1 MKEAP
6 SGLEKN
12 SPSNAAPSGAALRL
26 ARIALIVALGLL
38 LLWLVAKILIFIF
51 AGILLAL
58 LLRGLAEWLHARSRL
73 PIRWSLAAVVVVILA
88 IVSAVDYFL
97 APGIGLEFNELF
109 KQIPAGLH
117 RITHYL
123 QQSPWGQSIVD
134 QLQPGNGGISAGTVA
149 GRFFGIATTTFGI
162 IVAVIVVLFIGLY
175 GAADPEIYLAGT
187 VRLFPLERRLR
198 IREVLREMAQAL
210 RWWLLGRL
218 ISMAVIAVMTGVGLW
233 LIGVRLA
240 FTLGLLAGAL
250 SFVPYLGS
258 ISSAIPA
265 VLIALTQSTTM
276 VLYVI
281 VLYVVVHIAEG
292 YILVP
297 LLQKKMVHLPPALT
311 LSMQA
316 ILGTLLGVIGIAL
329 ATPLTAA
336 VVVAT
341 RMLYVE
347 DVLHDTETGGVR
359 SGLPR
364 HGHAQR
370 ETAHDPHRARHHDHQ
385 HHRRE

>member
-1 MKEAP
+1 MREAP

-12 SPSNAAPSGAALRL
+12 GSSNAAPPDALL
-26 ARIALIVALGLL
+26 RIARVAIIVALGLL
-38 LLWLVAKILIFIF
+38 LLWLVAKILLYIF

-58 LLRGLAEWLHARSRL
+58 LLRGLTEWLHKLFRL
-73 PIRWSLAAVVVVILA
+73 PMGWSLAAVVVAILA
-88 IVSAVDYFL
+88 TVAAVDYFL
-97 APGIGLEFNELF
+97 APRVGHEFDELF
-109 KQIPAGLH
+109 KQIPVGLH
-117 RITHYL
+117 RITQHL
-123 QQSPWGQSIVD
+123 EQSPWGHSIVD
-134 QLQPGNGGISAGTVA
+134 QLQPGSGGMSARVVA
-149 GRFFGIATTTFGI
+149 GGFFGIATTTFGI

-175 GAADPEIYLAGT
+175 GAADPEVYLAGT
-187 VRLFPLERRLR
+187 LRLFPLERRVR
-198 IREVLREMAQAL
+198 IRQVLHEMAYAL

-218 ISMAVIAVMTGVGLW
+218 ISMSVIAVMTGVGLW

-240 FTLGLLAGAL
+240 FTLGLLAGTL

-265 VLIALTQSTTM
+265 VLIALTQSNTM

-281 VLYVVVHIAEG
+281 VLYVVVHVAEG

-297 LLQKKMVHLPPALT
+297 LMQKKMVNLPPALT

-336 VVVAT
+336 VMVAT

-347 DVLHDTETGGVR
+347 DVLHDTGTGD
-359 SGLPR
+359 
-364 HGHAQR
+364 AR
-370 ETAHDPHRARHHDHQ
+370 ER
-385 HHRRE
+385 

>member
-1 MKEAP
+1 MREAP
-6 SGLEKN
+6 SDLENN
-12 SPSNAAPSGAALRL
+12 SISNAAASGASLRL
-26 ARIALIVALGLL
+26 ARIAIIVALGLL
-38 LLWLVAKILIFIF
+38 LLWLVARILLFVF

-58 LLRGLAEWLHARSRL
+58 LLRGLAEWLHRRSRL
-73 PIRWSLAAVVVVILA
+73 PIRWSLFVVVVAILA
-88 IVSAVDYFL
+88 IVSVVDYFL
-97 APGIGLEFNELF
+97 APGVGREFNEML
-109 KQIPAGLH
+109 KQIPAGFH
-117 RITHYL
+117 RITQYL

-134 QLQPGNGGISAGTVA
+134 QLQPGNGSISAGAVA
-149 GRFFGIATTTFGI
+149 GRFFGIASTTFGI
-162 IVAVIVVLFIGLY
+162 IVAVIVVIFIGLY
-175 GAADPEIYLAGT
+175 GAADPEIYLTGT
-187 VRLFPLERRLR
+187 VRLFPLERRAR
-198 IREVLREMAQAL
+198 IRDVLREMARAL

-218 ISMAVIAVMTGVGLW
+218 IAMAVIAVMTGVGLW

-240 FTLGLLAGAL
+240 FTLGLLAGTL
-250 SFVPYLGS
+250 SFVPYIGS

-297 LLQKKMVHLPPALT
+297 LMQKRMVHLPPALT

-347 DVLHDTETGGVR
+347 DVLHDTGPPDACKR
-359 SGLPR
+359 
-364 HGHAQR
+364 
-370 ETAHDPHRARHHDHQ
+370 
-385 HHRRE
+385 